1 MEFHRAYI
9 IILRQSTAASTNF
22 GITEIATSATR
33 PCNTSGKMPS
43 NRLKRTCTEMAD
55 GMEAR
60 PTSKSRLVDQ
70 KRPND
75 DEVDESICLVHSVR
89 QKSIEGAN
97 ETIELVK
104 ERPIVSIC
112 ECGWEK
118 TWYHRCLDEVDE
130 DQMSWSSRSSS
141 PLRSG
146 TCGLTNDAARAGSEF
161 GALGMSSP
169 SASSATVSPQQPPGH
184 DFATGNAEAQSE
196 MNDEMDDLENLL
208 TSPSAFDSHTDD
220 VTARCQALIQHGRI
234 QLQSSRPNDSGYMA
248 GCRDFQLYSASNSS
262 VGSDDEYEMP
272 LF

>member
-1 MEFHRAYI
+1 MDRTTTPAP
-9 IILRQSTAASTNF
+9 
-22 GITEIATSATR
+22 R
-33 PCNTSGKMPS
+33 PCNTWGKIPF
-43 NRLKRTCTEMAD
+43 NKLKCTCKETAD

-60 PTSKSRLVDQ
+60 PTSTSRVVDQ

-75 DEVDESICLVHSVR
+75 DEVDESICLVHGVR

-104 ERPIVSIC
+104 ELPVVSIC

-130 DQMSWSSRSSS
+130 DQMSCSSQSSS

-169 SASSATVSPQQPPGH
+169 SASSATVSPQEPPGH
-184 DFATGNAEAQSE
+184 DLATGDAEAQS
-196 MNDEMDDLENLL
+196 EMDDLENLL
-208 TSPSAFDSHTDD
+208 TSPSAFDTHIDD
-220 VTARCQALIQHGRI
+220 VTARFQALIQQGKN